1 MAGRRGLIFAAAGAA
16 AALVFG
22 AAVVRLPFGPPLV
35 VMGLGGMTLVL
46 AGLALYR
53 VIDPL
58 LREGTD
64 APVGPQAPARR
75 RELERDKQAVLK
87 AIREIEL
94 DYQMR
99 KIGEPDYRDL
109 VQRYRTRAM
118 RIIRELDA
126 GDDYRTIIEEELKTR
141 LAVAATVGGCSSCGA
156 ANDREARFCNKCGA
170 KLSAAAEARGTA
182 ASPPARWPWRW
193 PLRPGPRRPAGGCP
207 ICGPCPASRCRWRR
221 CRRAR
226 SACGSRAS
234 CR

>member
-1 MAGRRGLIFAAAGAA
+1 VSKLGRVIAGRRMSGALIAAGGAA
-16 AALVFG
+16 AALIFG
-22 AAVVRLPFGPPLV
+22 ATVIRLPWGPPLV

-46 AGLALYR
+46 AGFALYK

-58 LREGTD
+58 LREGVELPM
-64 APVGPQAPARR
+64 APQAPARR

-99 KIGEPDYRDL
+99 KIAEPDYREL

-141 LAVAATVGGCSSCGA
+141 LAAAATVGGCPSCGA
-156 ANDREARFCNKCGA
+156 SNDPQARFCNKCGG
-170 KLSAAAEARGTA
+170 KLGAAAEAR
-182 ASPPARWPWRW
+182 
-193 PLRPGPRRPAGGCP
+193 
-207 ICGPCPASRCRWRR
+207 
-221 CRRAR
+221 
-226 SACGSRAS
+226 
-234 CR
+234 